1 MKALM
6 CVEGEVS
13 VRPLVRPNWTVPV
26 RHLVGRH
33 TAGMRTSAPSL
44 QWSLFSPNCCGGGTR
59 LFLTRSPSTNSI
71 CLWPGHQQSLCT
83 LSAANKDHIKL
94 GYLWTVA
101 VD

>member
-1 MKALM
+1 M
-6 CVEGEVS
+6 S
-13 VRPLVRPNWTVPV
+13 
-26 RHLVGRH
+26 
-33 TAGMRTSAPSL
+33 MRL
-44 QWSLFSPNCCGGGTR
+44 N
-59 LFLTRSPSTNSI
+59 LTRSPSTNSI